1 MQSYHVCIHTCVCV
15 CVCVCV
21 CNLPLYVQGINEPGS
36 SDRGVSAKG
45 AWQDA
50 STAASHRQ
58 QASAHPTDKRQ
69 QAYTYPTDASV
80 SPVTHALSLSS
91 LQSSPLDFEDALRAA
106 GFGVPVKYSDTART
120 DPSSQADDDINP
132 KRLGLDPTPMG
143 VGMAC
148 TDPSC
153 QADDCGGAGP
163 YAARPRPRTRRLASK
178 RQAEGAGGAGKV
190 GERGGL
196 GAMPGASAP
205 FCALTDM
212 ADECW
217 T

>member
-1 MQSYHVCIHTCVCV
+1 M
-15 CVCVCV
+15 
-21 CNLPLYVQGINEPGS
+21 
-36 SDRGVSAKG
+36 
-45 AWQDA
+45 
-50 STAASHRQ
+50 
-58 QASAHPTDKRQ
+58 
-69 QAYTYPTDASV
+69 
-80 SPVTHALSLSS
+80 SLSS

-106 GFGVPVKYSDTART
+106 GFGVPVEYSDTART

-132 KRLGLDPTPMG
+132 KRLGLDPVIDPRPMG

-178 RQAEGAGGAGKV
+178 RQADTAGGAGKV

-205 FCALTDM
+205 FGALTDM